1 MGKNQVSCNLDIGCS
16 CCVHD
21 ARVMVSFIFHIFR
34 NLAIGEDNKSFIEP
48 KTKSLTPELMRV
60 IERQCNSKILAARTA
75 VNVCW
80 LQPEDPE
87 LAEVSEMQTTLL
99 QVGEDWLILT
109 NDNVCQ
115 LTHNL

>member
-34 NLAIGEDNKSFIEP
+34 NLAIGEDNKSLIELN
-48 KTKSLTPELMRV
+48 TKSLTPEQMRV
-60 IERQCNSKILAARTA
+60 IERQCNGEILAGTA

-99 QVGEDWLILT
+99 QVGED
-109 NDNVCQ
+109 
-115 LTHNL
+115 

>member
-21 ARVMVSFIFHIFR
+21 ARVMVSFIFHILR
-34 NLAIGEDNKSFIEP
+34 NFAIGEDNKSFIELN
-48 KTKSLTPELMRV
+48 TKSLTPEQMRV
-60 IERQCNSKILAARTA
+60 IERQCNSEILAGTA
-75 VNVCW
+75 VNVSW

-99 QVGEDWLILT
+99 QVGED
-109 NDNVCQ
+109 
-115 LTHNL
+115 